1 MIFYRLMYLL
11 TTPVLMS
18 SLKYINRPLIRMI
31 PGMKR
36 PIHIVKLSVD
46 QKISSRQSMRIH
58 SHKSEIPKSK
68 NLAPKYI
75 PKTPNQ
81 QIYQTHLKNPD
92 TSIVLGI
99 GPAGCGKTLFA
110 CLTALDQLKNQKI
123 DKIILTRPI
132 VPVEDE
138 EIGFLPGTLLS
149 KMDPWTRPIFDIIL
163 EQYPQHEL
171 TMMLK
176 NNIIEVSPLAF
187 MRGRTFKN
195 AFIIADEMQNS
206 SPNQMLMLTTRLGTN
221 SKLVI
226 TGDLKQ
232 SDRTYD
238 NGLRDLMYKLRLP
251 QNQNLTDIKMVEMQ
265 YEDVERSKI
274 VKTMLEIYSREPT
287 VPSIARRAIQVEN
300 PRSAEGSLTLRPL
313 PLTSSLQSNDKIQID
328 YKNNCESCKNKKVDN
343 DAALIP
349 KNQMPS
355 SDLL

>member
-1 MIFYRLMYLL
+1 MNLNKLIYFL
-11 TTPVLMS
+11 TFPMVS
-18 SLKYINRPLIRMI
+18 INGLRIITNPLIRQTRLFST
-31 PGMKR
+31 KN
-36 PIHIVKLSVD
+36 D
-46 QKISSRQSMRIH
+46 
-58 SHKSEIPKSK
+58 IPKPK
-68 NLAPKYI
+68 NLAPKYS

-81 QIYQTHLKNPD
+81 QIYQTHLKSPN
-92 TSIVLGI
+92 TSIILGI

-110 CLTALDQLKNQKI
+110 CLTALDQLKKGNIEKI
-123 DKIILTRPI
+123 VLTRPI

-138 EIGFLPGTLLS
+138 EIGFLPGTLIS

-176 NNIIEVSPLAF
+176 NNVIEVSPLAF

-232 SDRTYD
+232 SDRTHD

-265 YEDVERSKI
+265 YEDVERSQI
-274 VKTMLEIYSREPT
+274 VKTMLKIYEDSRSREPT
-287 VPSIARRAIQVEN
+287 SSFAN
-300 PRSAEGSLTLRPL
+300 PLRPL
-313 PLTSSLQSNDKIQID
+313 PLISSPQSND
-328 YKNNCESCKNKKVDN
+328 KNNCESCKRKKVDN

-349 KNQMPS
+349 KDQYKE
-355 SDLL
+355 DIL

>member
-1 MIFYRLMYLL
+1 MSLPCLVQTVRLY
-11 TTPVLMS
+11 S
-18 SLKYINRPLIRMI
+18 SSK
-31 PGMKR
+31 
-36 PIHIVKLSVD
+36 HD
-46 QKISSRQSMRIH
+46 
-58 SHKSEIPKSK
+58 IPKPK
-68 NLAPKYI
+68 NLAPKYS

-81 QIYQTHLKNPD
+81 KIYQNHLKNPD

-110 CLTALDQLKNQKI
+110 CINALEQLKKGNIEKI
-123 DKIILTRPI
+123 VLTRPI

-149 KMDPWTRPIFDIIL
+149 KMDPWTRPIFDIL
-163 EQYPQHEL
+163 EQYQQHEL

-232 SDRTYD
+232 SDRSRD
-238 NGLRDLMYKLRLP
+238 NGLRDLMYRLR

-265 YEDVERSKI
+265 YEDVERSQI
-274 VKTMLEIYSREPT
+274 VKTMLKLYEENNSKREPEK
-287 VPSIARRAIQVEN
+287 IIKN
-300 PRSAEGSLTLRPL
+300 DCINC
-313 PLTSSLQSNDKIQID
+313 NDK
-328 YKNNCESCKNKKVDN
+328 KRDN

-349 KNQMPS
+349 IDQYKE
-355 SDLL
+355 DIL

>member
-1 MIFYRLMYLL
+1 MNLNKLIYFLTFPMVSINGLRTINNQFIRQTRLF
-11 TTPVLMS
+11 S
-18 SLKYINRPLIRMI
+18 SKN
-31 PGMKR
+31 
-36 PIHIVKLSVD
+36 D
-46 QKISSRQSMRIH
+46 
-58 SHKSEIPKSK
+58 IPKPK
-68 NLAPKYI
+68 NLAPKYS

-81 QIYQTHLKNPD
+81 QIYQTHLKNPA

-110 CLTALDQLKNQKI
+110 CITALDQLKKGNI
-123 DKIILTRPI
+123 ERIVLTRPI

-163 EQYPQHEL
+163 EQYQQHEL

-232 SDRTYD
+232 SDRSIKNVD
-238 NGLRDLMYKLRLP
+238 NGLRDLMYKLR
-251 QNQNLTDIKMVEMQ
+251 QNQHLTDIKMVEMQ
-265 YEDVERSKI
+265 YEDVERSEI
-274 VKTMLEIYSREPT
+274 VKTMLKIYEGSNKKPTEKPT
-287 VPSIARRAIQVEN
+287 VWSEEL
-300 PRSAEGSLTLRPL
+300 RSSTTNDRGS
-313 PLTSSLQSNDKIQID
+313 SASNVICT
-328 YKNNCESCKNKKVDN
+328 NCKKVDN

-349 KNQMPS
+349 RDQYKE
-355 SDLL
+355 DIL

>member
-1 MIFYRLMYLL
+1 MNFQKLIYLL
-11 TTPVLMS
+11 GAPILMQG
-18 SLKYINRPLIRMI
+18 LKVIPNFGKKYSTHINIPLIRTT
-31 PGMKR
+31 R
-36 PIHIVKLSVD
+36 LF
-46 QKISSRQSMRIH
+46 SSSKH
-58 SHKSEIPKSK
+58 DIPKSK
-68 NLAPKYI
+68 NLAPKYS

-81 QIYQTHLKNPD
+81 KIYQNHLKDPD
-92 TSIVLGI
+92 VSIVLGI

-110 CLTALDQLKNQKI
+110 CINALDQLKKGNIEKI
-123 DKIILTRPI
+123 VLTRPI

-138 EIGFLPGTLLS
+138 EIGFLPGNLVN
-149 KMDPWTRPIFDIIL
+149 KMDPWTRPMFDIIL
-163 EQYPQHEL
+163 EQYQQHEL

-265 YEDVERSKI
+265 YEDIERSEI
-274 VKTMLEIYSREPT
+274 VKTMLKIYEDNRSREPT
-287 VPSIARRAIQVEN
+287 VP
-300 PRSAEGSLTLRPL
+300 LRPL
-313 PLTSSLQSNDKIQID
+313 PLISSPQSND
-328 YKNNCESCKNKKVDN
+328 KNNCESCKRKKVDN

-349 KNQMPS
+349 KDQYKE
-355 SDLL
+355 DIL

>member
-1 MIFYRLMYLL
+1 MNLRRFIYLL
-11 TTPVLMS
+11 AMSPSVMSFFSSERRVSSRLEPPSVKGQGGILRIPKPLQLTTVPTFSVHS
-18 SLKYINRPLIRMI
+18 SLASFFVPFLKEESTFRDNIVRVGTALYASKHNDI
-31 PGMKR
+31 PNKN
-36 PIHIVKLSVD
+36 
-46 QKISSRQSMRIH
+46 
-58 SHKSEIPKSK
+58 K
-68 NLAPKYI
+68 NLAPKYK

-81 QIYQTHLKNPD
+81 LIYHHDMNDPA

-110 CLTALDQLKNQKI
+110 CLAALDHLKNKRV

-138 EIGFLPGTLLS
+138 EIGFLPGTLLN

-171 TMMLK
+171 TQMLK

-206 SPNQMLMLTTRLGTN
+206 TPNQMLMLTTRLGVN

-232 SDRTYD
+232 SDKGGE
-238 NGLRDLMYKLRLP
+238 NGLRDLMYKLRKSE
-251 QNQNLTDIKMVEMQ
+251 NNNLKEIKMVEMQ
-265 YEDVERSKI
+265 HEDVERSPI
-274 VKTMLEIYSREPT
+274 VKKMLEIYGEGHK
-287 VPSIARRAIQVEN
+287 PSKKIDTSEAT
-300 PRSAEGSLTLRPL
+300 EGAKYS
-313 PLTSSLQSNDKIQID
+313 
-328 YKNNCESCKNKKVDN
+328 

-349 KNQMPS
+349 KSQYK
-355 SDLL
+355 DIL

>member
-1 MIFYRLMYLL
+1 MNFHRLMYLL
-11 TTPVLMS
+11 TTPILMN
-18 SLKYINRPLIRMI
+18 SLKYISKPTIYKNQVSLRGSYQTVRLF
-31 PGMKR
+31 
-36 PIHIVKLSVD
+36 
-46 QKISSRQSMRIH
+46 SSSKH
-58 SHKSEIPKSK
+58 DIPKPK
-68 NLAPKYI
+68 NLAPKYS

-110 CLTALDQLKNQKI
+110 CITALDQLKKGNI
-123 DKIILTRPI
+123 ERIVLTRPI

-163 EQYPQHEL
+163 EQYQQHEL

-265 YEDVERSKI
+265 YEDVERSEI
-274 VKTMLEIYSREPT
+274 VKTMLKIYEGSNKKPT
-287 VPSIARRAIQVEN
+287 VC
-300 PRSAEGSLTLRPL
+300 T
-313 PLTSSLQSNDKIQID
+313 
-328 YKNNCESCKNKKVDN
+328 NCKKVDN

-349 KNQMPS
+349 RDQYKE
-355 SDLL
+355 DIL

>member
-1 MIFYRLMYLL
+1 MNIQRLMYLI
-11 TTPVLMS
+11 TTQVFLSRLKGSYGLDLLRSRLVTSRLAPSVLGQH
-18 SLKYINRPLIRMI
+18 SLNVLNHLPLIRQT
-31 PGMKR
+31 R
-36 PIHIVKLSVD
+36 LF
-46 QKISSRQSMRIH
+46 SS
-58 SHKSEIPKSK
+58 KNDIPKPK
-68 NLAPKYI
+68 NLAPKYS

-110 CLTALDQLKNQKI
+110 CINALEQLKKGNIEKI
-123 DKIILTRPI
+123 VLTRPI

-163 EQYPQHEL
+163 EQYQQHEL

-232 SDRTYD
+232 SDRSQD
-238 NGLRDLMYKLRLP
+238 NGLRDLMYKLR
-251 QNQNLTDIKMVEMQ
+251 QNQHLTDIKMVEMQ
-265 YEDVERSKI
+265 YEDVERSEI
-274 VKTMLEIYSREPT
+274 VKTMLKIYEGSNKKPT
-287 VPSIARRAIQVEN
+287 VC
-300 PRSAEGSLTLRPL
+300 T
-313 PLTSSLQSNDKIQID
+313 
-328 YKNNCESCKNKKVDN
+328 NCKKVDN

-349 KNQMPS
+349 RDQYKE
-355 SDLL
+355 DIL

>member
-1 MIFYRLMYLL
+1 MNIHRLMYLL
-11 TTPVLMS
+11 TTPVLLN
-18 SLKYINRPLIRMI
+18 SLRYINIRLRPSSFKVSPLIRKTSCTNQ
-31 PGMKR
+31 GF
-36 PIHIVKLSVD
+36 VKSF
-46 QKISSRQSMRIH
+46 SMRENRNNNLRLYA
-58 SHKSEIPKSK
+58 SSKSDTPKSK
-68 NLAPKYI
+68 NLAPKYS

-81 QIYQTHLKNPD
+81 QIYHNHLKSPD
-92 TSIVLGI
+92 TSIILGI

-110 CLTALDQLKNQKI
+110 CLTALDQLKQQKI

-138 EIGFLPGTLLS
+138 EIGFLPGSLIN

-163 EQYPQHEL
+163 EQYSQTDL
-171 TMMLK
+171 NLMLK
-176 NNIIEVSPLAF
+176 NNVIEVSPLAF

-206 SPNQMLMLTTRLGTN
+206 TPNQMLMLTTRLGTN
-221 SKLVI
+221 SKLVV

-232 SDRTYD
+232 SDKTNKNAD

-274 VKTMLEIYSREPT
+274 VRTMLEIYEGYSSKKLTEKPIEKST
-287 VPSIARRAIQVEN
+287 VC
-300 PRSAEGSLTLRPL
+300 L
-313 PLTSSLQSNDKIQID
+313 
-328 YKNNCESCKNKKVDN
+328 NCKKVDN

-349 KNQMPS
+349 KDQYK
-355 SDLL
+355 DDIL